1 MLSNSSDIVGLCL
14 YGFGGIGRYVFD
26 LLKRRGI
33 QVCFVVDENLAG
45 HVVDDVEVISLEQV

>member
-1 MLSNSSDIVGLCL
+1 MGLCL